1 MKISIQY
8 STFKLRHNQIGLWD
22 AKDIKNWYVKKFL
35 LISASNP
42 SCYVQTCDQT
52 ITGRNLK
59 YKQALDIVQS
69 EEYLMATDFDEIYKY
84 KIKRWGKFQGYR
96 NRYIKLIMDISKGL
110 CVLKQGPSHC
120 FFTIMKTQK
129 KGQILILLSR
139 LARDS

>member
-1 MKISIQY
+1 MKTSIQY

-59 YKQALDIVQS
+59 YKQALEIVQS
-69 EEYLMATDFDEIYKY
+69 EEYLTATDFDEIY

-96 NRYIKLIMDISKGL
+96 NRYT
-110 CVLKQGPSHC
+110 LKC
-120 FFTIMKTQK
+120 
-129 KGQILILLSR
+129 QIIV
-139 LARDS
+139 

>member
-1 MKISIQY
+1 MKTSIQY
-8 STFKLRHNQIGLWD
+8 STFKLRHNQIGLGD

-69 EEYLMATDFDEIYKY
+69 EQYLTATDFDEIY

-96 NRYIKLIMDISKGL
+96 NRYRYLTM
-110 CVLKQGPSHC
+110 
-120 FFTIMKTQK
+120 
-129 KGQILILLSR
+129 
-139 LARDS
+139 A

>member
-1 MKISIQY
+1 MPRTLK
-8 STFKLRHNQIGLWD
+8 TD
-22 AKDIKNWYVKKFL
+22 TYVKKFL

-59 YKQALDIVQS
+59 YKQALEIVQS
-69 EEYLMATDFDEIYKY
+69 EEYLTATDFDEIY

-110 CVLKQGPSHC
+110 CVLKKGP
-120 FFTIMKTQK
+120 
-129 KGQILILLSR
+129 
-139 LARDS
+139 